1 MAITDD
7 QVATLRAQLTGQNE
21 EHVRLLNQLDTD
33 EAQSNYVTLVTG
45 AFFEAVDRKFI
56 VNGKVADNAEIINFI
71 AYQREIHPD
80 SADALDP
87 QAAEMVIL
95 HALGKGSIESLDGET
110 ILGTQILLLAA
121 LVGEARFSDD
131 ELDAFLAKARAEA
144 DKRLK

>member
-21 EHVRLLNQLDTD
+21 EHVRLLNQLDTE
-33 EAQSNYVTLVTG
+33 EAQRNYVTLVTA

-56 VNGKVADNAEIINFI
+56 VNGKVAENAEIVNFI
-71 AYQREIHPD
+71 AHQREIHPD

-87 QAAEMVIL
+87 EAAEMMVL
-95 HALGKGSIESLDGET
+95 DALGKGSMESLDVET
-110 ILGTQILLLAA
+110 VFGTQILLLAA
-121 LVGEARFSDD
+121 LVGEARYSDD
-131 ELDAFLAKARAEA
+131 ELDAFLAKARTEA

>member
-7 QVATLRAQLTGQNE
+7 QVATLRAQLAGQHE
-21 EHVRLLNQLDTD
+21 EHVERLDRLDTA

-56 VNGKVADNAEIINFI
+56 VNGKVAEDAEVIEFI
-71 AYQREIHPD
+71 AHQREIHPE

-95 HALGKGSIESLDGET
+95 DALGKGSMESLDGET
-110 ILGTQILLLAA
+110 IFGTQILLLAA

-144 DKRLK
+144 DKQLK